1 VDLNTITE
9 VVRPRD
15 RDALPRRQ
23 AGDAWLSG
31 GTWLFSE
38 PQPHLT
44 RLIDLTSL
52 NWPAAEIGNDGLKLA
67 ATCTIA
73 QLDRLSLPKAWAA
86 APLIGQC
93 CRAFV
98 ASFKVWNTA
107 TVGGNICMALPAGP
121 MIALAGAL
129 GGTGVVW
136 LAGGG
141 TRKIPITE
149 LVTGFRR
156 TQLEPGDILR
166 SIELPAAALMRRTA
180 FRQMSLTPLGR
191 SAALLIGTS
200 APRARDLELTITA
213 STARP
218 VRLAFP
224 GIPDADELQRAISAA
239 IPDSLYF
246 NDVHGA
252 PEWRKHLTF
261 DLAESIRREFAGEAA
276 P

>member
-1 VDLNTITE
+1 MDLNTITE
-9 VVRPRD
+9 VVRPRE
-15 RDALPRRQ
+15 RGALPRRQ
-23 AGDAWLSG
+23 TGDAWLSG

-52 NWPAAEIGNDGLKLA
+52 NWAAAEVRDDGMSLG

-73 QLDRLSLPKAWAA
+73 QLDRLALPAAWIA

-121 MIALAGAL
+121 MIALASAL
-129 GGTGVVW
+129 GGVGIVW
-136 LAGGG
+136 PADGG
-141 TRKIPITE
+141 TRQIPIAE
-149 LVTGFRR
+149 FVTGWRR
-156 TQLEPGDILR
+156 TRLEPGDILR
-166 SIELPAAALMRRTA
+166 SIEFPAAALMRRTA

-200 APRARDLELTITA
+200 APRTRDLELTITA

-224 GIPDADELQRAISAA
+224 GIPDADELKRAMQGPFPTTSISTTSTARR
-239 IPDSLYF
+239 
-246 NDVHGA
+246 NGG
-252 PEWRKHLTF
+252 
-261 DLAESIRREFAGEAA
+261 SI
-276 P
+276 

>member
-9 VVRPRD
+9 VVRPRE
-15 RDALPRRQ
+15 RTGLPHWQ
-23 AGDAWLSG
+23 DGDAWLSG

-52 NWPAAEIGNDGLKLA
+52 NWPAAEIGDDGLTLA

-73 QLDRLSLPKAWAA
+73 QLDRLSLQASWIA

-121 MIALAGAL
+121 MIALASAL
-129 GGTGVVW
+129 GGVGTIW
-136 LAGGG
+136 PANGGM
-141 TRKIPITE
+141 RQIPIVD
-149 LVTGFRR
+149 LVTGWRR
-156 TQLEPGDILR
+156 TLLEPGDILR
-166 SIELPAAALMRRTA
+166 SVELPVAALTRRPA

-213 STARP
+213 STAKP
-218 VRLAFP
+218 VKLAFP
-224 GIPDADELQRAISAA
+224 GIPEADELTRAIANA
-239 IPDSLYF
+239 VPDDLYF
-246 NDVHGA
+246 DDVHGA

-261 DLAESIRREFAGEAA
+261 ELAESIRCELSGDAA

>member
-9 VVRPRD
+9 VVRPRE
-15 RDALPRRQ
+15 RAGLPHWQ
-23 AGDAWLSG
+23 DGDAWLSG

-44 RLIDLTSL
+44 RLIDLASL
-52 NWPAAEIGNDGLKLA
+52 NWPAAETSDQGLSLA

-73 QLDRLSLPKAWAA
+73 QLDRLLLPASWIA

-121 MIALAGAL
+121 MIALASAL
-129 GGTGVVW
+129 GGVGTIWPG
-136 LAGGG
+136 AGGIR
-141 TRKIPITE
+141 TIPILD
-149 LVTGFRR
+149 LVTGWRR
-156 TQLEPGDILR
+156 TLLEPGDVLR
-166 SIELPAAALMRRTA
+166 SIEFPAAALMRRPA

-200 APRARDLELTITA
+200 APRVRNLELTITA
-213 STARP
+213 STVKP
-218 VRLAFP
+218 IRLAFSGMP
-224 GIPDADELQRAISAA
+224 EADELNQAIANA
-239 IPDSLYF
+239 VPDSLYF
-246 NDVHGA
+246 DDVHGT
-252 PEWRKHLTF
+252 PQWRKHLTSE
-261 DLAESIRREFAGEAA
+261 LAESIRRELAGGDA